1 VRNRVSAVALWF
13 AATVLATTAVWLG
26 TGAIGEAARSD
37 TDLVVAVTT
46 TVDPAVPGGSTT
58 TAPDP
63 ATSLDPTT
71 TPTSANSATV
81 APPVTRP
88 APTAAPPTTRP
99 APGPPT
105 VVPALP
111 VLGETRTYVLTGGTV
126 TVRFAPD
133 AVTVVLATPN
143 PGFGV
148 DAEQRGA
155 VAIRVEFDSEQ
166 HRSRLDA
173 SWNGGP
179 VDEVRE
185 EG

>member
-1 VRNRVSAVALWF
+1 MSAVALWV

-26 TGAIGEAARSD
+26 TGAIGDAARSD
-37 TDLVVAVTT
+37 TDLVVAATSTT
-46 TVDPAVPGGSTT
+46 SPVVPGASTT
-58 TAPDP
+58 TTPLDTTAP
-63 ATSLDPTT
+63 AAT
-71 TPTSANSATV
+71 TPTSATV
-81 APPVTRP
+81 APPPPTRP
-88 APTAAPPTTRP
+88 TPTAVPATTQPP
-99 APGPPT
+99 APIPT
-105 VVPALP
+105 RIVPTLP

-126 TVRFAPD
+126 TVRFSPD

-155 VAIRVEFDSEQ
+155 VAIRVEFESDQ

-173 SWNGGP
+173 SWIGGP

-185 EG
+185 DG

>member
-1 VRNRVSAVALWF
+1 VRNRVSAVALWL

-26 TGAIGEAARSD
+26 IGAIGEAARSD

-58 TAPDP
+58 TALDP
-63 ATSLDPTT
+63 TTSLDPTT
-71 TPTSANSATV
+71 TPTSATV

-88 APTAAPPTTRP
+88 SPTAAPPTTRP
-99 APGPPT
+99 AAPGPPT

-133 AVTVVLATPN
+133 AVAVVLATPN

-179 VDEVRE
+179 VDEVGE